1 MPQIHREALD
11 KFRLHLEQRNLLRS
25 PSGNY
30 RHVYQSANVFV
41 NFLETTGAVI
51 VTDQISN
58 QSPNLFLEFLQWMR
72 IQRGTLD
79 CTLKNYRLPIIN
91 LLESLGTDPTVF
103 TAKNLRAFLIR
114 QISCS
119 SQEKSKNWGTAIRMF
134 LRFLIAKGSCQP
146 GLEYAIPTIARW
158 RLSTMPK
165 YLPAGDVEDLI
176 NSCDQTHLGIRDRAI
191 LLLLARLGLRAS
203 EVSGLKFNSI
213 IWSDAALLVTGKNRC
228 ETRLPLPQDVGEAI
242 LSYLKY
248 ARPQASSD
256 YVFMTVVAPW
266 TPITRQVVGRAVV
279 RAIRRTGI
287 SAPKH
292 GSHLLRHSAATN
304 MLREGMS
311 LPAIGVLLRHASIE
325 TTTVYAKVDI
335 NLLKEV
341 AMPWPEVLPC

>member
-1 MPQIHREALD
+1 
-11 KFRLHLEQRNLLRS
+11 
-25 PSGNY
+25 
-30 RHVYQSANVFV
+30 
-41 NFLETTGAVI
+41 
-51 VTDQISN
+51 
-58 QSPNLFLEFLQWMR
+58 
-72 IQRGTLD
+72 
-79 CTLKNYRLPIIN
+79 
-91 LLESLGTDPTVF
+91 
-103 TAKNLRAFLIR
+103 
-114 QISCS
+114 
-119 SQEKSKNWGTAIRMF
+119 
-134 LRFLIAKGSCQP
+134 
-146 GLEYAIPTIARW
+146 
-158 RLSTMPK
+158 MPK

-203 EVSGLKFNSI
+203 EVSGLKFSSI

-242 LSYLKY
+242 LSYLKC